1 MPGRLLG
8 TLWGWGAFALACAV
22 WAVAV
27 VPASLVLERLRP
39 DAREHFRRATRACL
53 HAYVRTLPFMRLQ
66 VENRPVRD
74 AGRGGAT
81 RILVANHQSW
91 LDPIV
96 LIGLEPGARG
106 PARSY
111 LFRAPALG
119 AILRRLGFFPADSGS
134 PVEQLRVSTTATTAT
149 TPGAGA
155 PGDAANPAPV
165 TLLFF
170 PEGTRSRDGAV
181 APFQRGAFRIAYDH
195 GLPIQPVVIEGLD
208 RVYPPGAV
216 LIRSRGRP
224 PVRVRYLAPL
234 EPPYGEGVRRDVVR
248 ALADRVHGRIADE
261 LARMRADRAS

>member
-1 MPGRLLG
+1 MPGRVLG
-8 TLWGWGAFALACAV
+8 TLWGWGAFGLACAV

-39 DAREHFRRATRACL
+39 GPGPREGFRRATSACL

-74 AGRGGAT
+74 LGPRV
-81 RILVANHQSW
+81 LVANHQSW

-119 AILRRLGFFPADSGS
+119 AILRRLGFFPADGGS
-134 PVEQLRVSTTATTAT
+134 PVEQLQDATRAMAARS
-149 TPGAGA
+149 GAGGSGGNA
-155 PGDAANPAPV
+155 APV

-170 PEGTRSRDGAV
+170 PEGTRSRDGTV

-195 GLPIQPVVIEGLD
+195 GLAIQPVVIEGLD
-208 RVYPPGAV
+208 RVLPPHSW
-216 LIRSRGRP
+216 LIQGRGRP
-224 PVRVRYLAPL
+224 RVRVRFLAPL

-248 ALADRVHGRIADE
+248 ALAERVHGKIADE
-261 LARMRADRAS
+261 LVRMRADRPS

>member
-27 VPASLVLERLRP
+27 IPASLVLERLRP
-39 DAREHFRRATRACL
+39 EGRAGFRRATSACL
-53 HAYVRTLPFMRLQ
+53 HAYVRTLPFMRLV
-66 VENRPVRD
+66 VENRPVRRD
-74 AGRGGAT
+74 GA
-81 RILVANHQSW
+81 RVLVANHQSW

-96 LIGLEPGARG
+96 LLGLEPAARG

-134 PVEQLRVSTTATTAT
+134 PVGRLRDATSDTASGAA
-149 TPGAGA
+149 AGA
-155 PGDAANPAPV
+155 TDEPGP

-170 PEGTRSRDGAV
+170 PEGTRSRDGTV
-181 APFQRGAFRIAYDH
+181 APFQRGAFRLAYDQ

-208 RVYPPGAV
+208 RVLPPHSWLV
-216 LIRSRGRP
+216 QSRGRP
-224 PVRVRYLAPL
+224 VVRVRYLAPL
-234 EPPYGEGVRRDVVR
+234 EPPYGEGVRREVVR

-261 LARMRADRAS
+261 LARMRAEPA